1 MRFTGRDRSLEV
13 GVEADAM
20 DVARATPARQLGQR
34 RILGRGA
41 RRSIGEGDGWHLIDP
56 VDAANS
62 QFANSA
68 GPVLLHDTH
77 GAGGYRH
84 AQPPIIRAAVA

>member
-1 MRFTGRDRSLEV
+1 
-13 GVEADAM
+13 M

-34 RILGRGA
+34 RILGRRA

-62 QFANSA
+62 PFAKSA
-68 GPVLLHDTH
+68 ARV
-77 GAGGYRH
+77 
-84 AQPPIIRAAVA
+84 VA